1 MVQQNAQAYV
11 TKQSKKRVLA
21 ADIRAVFNA
30 PSANEAKRQ
39 LDLLIDKYLK
49 FTQIQAKHC

>member
-1 MVQQNAQAYV
+1 VQAYV

-39 LDLLIDKYLK
+39 LDLLIDKYQET
-49 FTQIQAKHC
+49 FAF